1 MSDAVRFGEIV
12 PTVFLRAGRGGLE
25 QLVRVGIVNDGGA
38 VGSADIRLELP

>member
-1 MSDAVRFGEIV
+1 MSNGKRIGEIV
-12 PTVFLRAGRGGLE
+12 PTVFLRDCRGGLE

>member
-1 MSDAVRFGEIV
+1 MSYGMRFGEIAA
-12 PTVFLRAGRGGLE
+12 TVFLRDCRGGLE